1 MDIGTARLRKLIVH
15 RVGNRSREEGIS
27 LSTHASD
34 VSEEVASIV
43 VRNYLVG
50 ASSGGAHY
58 RFHHESD
65 LALNEVHSFA
75 NQIFADERQFE
86 DASRALAKHLYSKST
101 HPSIPGGDVFVVL
114 FDVGAGEIADGKALG
129 IFKTELKESFL
140 VVDEKSE
147 NLVLTGQ
154 TGIDPRNLQKAAL
167 IFQQGDSV
175 LAIERGSSRTRYWLD
190 EFLKVTP
197 VLSSQG
203 AASFLATLAKRA
215 SADLPD
221 ASSQVAY
228 KARISKMLASEDPP
242 LVGEVLGLTSDFL
255 GEDQTARMAGRI
267 EDELGYRVDAASE
280 AEIGQLKR
288 SLNSMLRSTPVGHG
302 IDLVF
307 SKGTKPASVEIVPSS
322 DAGTVQIL
330 IKLQGS

>member
-15 RVGNRSREEGIS
+15 RDGNRTREEGIS
-27 LSTHASD
+27 LSTHASE
-34 VSEEVASIV
+34 VSEEVAAIV

-58 RFHHESD
+58 QFHHESD
-65 LALNEVHSFA
+65 LALNEVRNFSD
-75 NQIFADERQFE
+75 QIFDDESRFE

-114 FDVGAGEIADGKALG
+114 FDIGSGEVADGKALG

-140 VVDEKSE
+140 VVDDKSE

-167 IFQQGDSV
+167 IFQKDDSV
-175 LAIERGSSRTRYWLD
+175 LAIERGSNRTRYWLD

-197 VLSSQG
+197 ALSSQG

-215 SADLPD
+215 SADLAD

-228 KARISKMLASEDPP
+228 KASISRMLASDDSP
-242 LVGEVLGLTSDFL
+242 LVGDVLGLTSEFL
-255 GEDQTARMAGRI
+255 GEEQTARMAGRI
-267 EDELGYRVDAASE
+267 ENELGYQVHSASV

-288 SLNSMLRSTPVGHG
+288 SLNSMLRSTPIGHG

-307 SKGTKPASVEIVPSS
+307 SKGTKPASVEVVPSS
-322 DAGTVQIL
+322 DAGTIQIL
-330 IKLQGS
+330 IKLQGP